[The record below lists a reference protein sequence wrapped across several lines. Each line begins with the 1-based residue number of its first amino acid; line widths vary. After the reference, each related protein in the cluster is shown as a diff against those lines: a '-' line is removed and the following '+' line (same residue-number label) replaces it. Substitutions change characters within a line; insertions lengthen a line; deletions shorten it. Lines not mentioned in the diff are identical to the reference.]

1 MNEHMKVLLSEID
14 AISELAVQIMKAVL
28 DKNEEAKKLTEDGL
42 GPLALASALSDFFMI
57 ASTLESGHNQ
67 LDEEQMAEF
76 GDYGLDLLDR
86 LSYQLRLLEI
96 MDQREAMSRV
106 YASLGTWLARH
117 KAVLGNLQGVADGF
131 AWIVNGLSDTGEL
144 AATCRIMDEVAEAA
158 SEQLMLDQD
167 RSDSW
172 RPWRV
177 LNLNTG
183 IAATRSLDPQLMA
196 DIFDKLGRRL
206 PYDLPGFLADGR
218 RQAATQNVPDAVLE
232 VLDRYI
238 EKWPTEP
245 AH

>member
-1 MNEHMKVLLSEID
+1 MKLLLSEID
-14 AISELAVQIMKAVL
+14 AISELAVQVMKAVL
-28 DKNEEAKKLTEDGL
+28 EKNEETKKLTEDGL

-57 ASTLESGHNQ
+57 ASTLESGQNQ

-86 LSYQLRLLEI
+86 LAYQLRLLEI
-96 MDQREAMSRV
+96 MDQRERMSRV
-106 YASLGTWLARH
+106 YTSLGVWLVRH
-117 KAVLGNLQGVADGF
+117 KAVLKNLEGVADGF
-131 AWIVNGLSDTGEL
+131 AWVVNGLSDTEEL
-144 AATCRIMDEVAEAA
+144 AGVCRTMDGVAEAA
-158 SEQLMLDQD
+158 SGQVALDQD
-167 RSDSW
+167 RSDPL

-196 DIFDKLGRRL
+196 DIFDRLGRRL
-206 PYDLPGFLADGR
+206 PYDMPGFLADGR
-218 RQAATQNVPDAVLE
+218 RQAATQNVPDEVLE

-238 EKWPTEP
+238 AKWPSDP

>member
-1 MNEHMKVLLSEID
+1 MKVLLSEID
-14 AISELAVQIMKAVL
+14 AVSELAVQIMKVVL
-28 DKNEEAKKLTEDGL
+28 DKNEETKKLTEDGL

-57 ASTLESGHNQ
+57 ASTLESGQNQ
-67 LDEEQMAEF
+67 LDDEQMAEF

-86 LSYQLRLLEI
+86 LAYQLRLLEI
-96 MDQREAMSRV
+96 MDQRERMSRV
-106 YASLGTWLARH
+106 YASLGVWLVRH
-117 KAVLGNLQGVADGF
+117 KAVLNNLEGVADGF
-131 AWIVNGLSDTGEL
+131 AWIVNGLSDSDEL
-144 AATCRIMDEVAEAA
+144 AEMCRIMDEVAEAA
-158 SEQLMLDQD
+158 SEPLALDQD
-167 RSDSW
+167 RSNPW

-183 IAATRSLDPQLMA
+183 IAATRSLDPKLMEGT
-196 DIFDKLGRRL
+196 FDKLGRRL
-206 PYDLPGFLADGR
+206 PHDMPGFLVDGR